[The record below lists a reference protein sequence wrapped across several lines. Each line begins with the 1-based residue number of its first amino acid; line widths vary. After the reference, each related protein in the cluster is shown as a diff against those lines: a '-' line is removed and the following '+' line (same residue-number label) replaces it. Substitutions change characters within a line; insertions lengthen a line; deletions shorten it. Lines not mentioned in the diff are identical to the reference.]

1 MSEENNEIREEEL
14 EEVEIEESAPEEK
27 KVSKN
32 TSASKPGKKKVKRK
46 NRVAK
51 YFREMRSELKKV
63 VWPTPK
69 QIVNNTVV
77 ALVIMAASAVVIW
90 GIDYVGAQIFQA
102 IRALGG
108 K

>member
-1 MSEENNEIREEEL
+1 MSEENNDIREEEL
-14 EEVEIEESAPEEK
+14 EEVKAEDV
-27 KVSKN
+27 KVSK
-32 TSASKPGKKKVKRK
+32 SAAASKPEKKKAKRK

-77 ALVIMAASAVVIW
+77 ALSIMIVSAIVIW
-90 GIDYVGAQIFQA
+90 GLDFVGTQIFQA
-102 IRALGG
+102 IRSLGG

>member
-1 MSEENNEIREEEL
+1 MSEENNELREVEL
-14 EEVEIEESAPEEK
+14 EDVKTDDA
-27 KVSKN
+27 KVSKS
-32 TSASKPGKKKVKRK
+32 TSASKPEKKKAKRK

-69 QIVNNTVV
+69 QIVNNTFV
-77 ALVIMAASAVVIW
+77 ALAIMIASAVVIW

>member
-14 EEVEIEESAPEEK
+14 EEVKTEEV
-27 KVSKN
+27 KVPKS
-32 TSASKPGKKKVKRK
+32 TSASKPGKKKVRRK

-77 ALVIMAASAVVIW
+77 ALVIMVASSIVIW

-102 IRALGG
+102 IRSLGG